1 MIITRQRITIIKNR
15 LPKKTVNEELQW
27 LGDSLGLFNLRDK
40 DKSCFRIFL
49 ELIKAA
55 KLGKPLTSDQIA
67 EKLHLSRGTVIHHI
81 NKMIESGMIIHQ
93 DNIYMTRVDTLTQL
107 VQELRKDLDR
117 AINDMREIAE
127 DIDRWLEL

>member
-1 MIITRQRITIIKNR
+1 MFIRSQRIVIVRNR

-55 KLGKPLTSDQIA
+55 KKGQPQTSDQIA

-81 NKMIESGMIIHQ
+81 NKMIESGIIIHQ
-93 DNIYMTRVDTLTQL
+93 NNKYMMRVDTLTQL

-117 AINDMREIAE
+117 AIDDMREIAE